1 MSIYDHTRPINDGDI
16 KKAKTFYDIVCW
28 GGLLIVLLPVGIA
41 NIILGYMMGDS
52 PCTLCWGQRQQMAYI
67 GVVALFMVRYG
78 FKPKYLAT
86 MLVMAACGLY
96 SSFRHLGNH
105 AMRDVGQ
112 GFGLDVFGIH
122 TQMWAEIVFWCV
134 VMLFGLACFLAP
146 RVDALLA
153 EMKGKPWRPLTKFYK
168 IAFGIVAFIVASNT
182 FQALWSTGVP
192 PNWGQGDPVRFSFN
206 PKYVTW
212 SDASWHGMWSG
223 INFLGRRDVKDP
235 DFAYAPNAEKLGIK
249 FDNNSANSPV
259 VLNGQLKTVQTRAI
273 NGIEKPI
280 NMISEVR
287 GQCFVASKYDF
298 WVLDDSLNPIVSAAI
313 DPWFSANVLDIVGI
327 TPYQDDA
334 FVIMGMNKS
343 LLRARLN
350 PKADD
355 VKGWANF
362 TAGRTQVEAVGGL
375 GRARI
380 DTERAK
386 YSYIHSTATDG
397 RYIFTASLPDN
408 KNKKTFVISKA
419 LMADWMLSGEFVPA
433 ADLKD
438 GRTLGELYVTGMVY
452 EDGKLYA
459 VSKNFNT
466 LIVID
471 IDSEE
476 VTAAYGLPSDLTDI
490 RGLVKKGNEFEVVDH
505 NKIVTLTFQ

>member
-1 MSIYDHTRPINDGDI
+1 MSLYDHTRPINDADL
-16 KKAKTFYDIVCW
+16 KKAKTFYDIICW

-41 NIILGYMMGDS
+41 NIVLGYFMGDS
-52 PCTLCWGQRQQMAYI
+52 PCTLCWGQRQNMAYI

-86 MLVMAACGLY
+86 MLVMAAVGLY
-96 SSFRHLGNH
+96 MSFRHLGNH

-146 RVDALLA
+146 RFDALIA
-153 EMKGKPWRPLTKFYK
+153 EMRAKPWRPLTTFYK
-168 IAFGIVAFIVASNT
+168 AAFGIVAFIIASNT
-182 FQALWSTGVP
+182 FQALWSTGLP

-206 PKYVTW
+206 PKYVIW
-212 SDASWHGMWSG
+212 SADGWHGMWG
-223 INFLGRRDVKDP
+223 GFNVLGKRDVKDP
-235 DFAYAPNAEKLGIK
+235 DFAYAPNAKKLGIT
-249 FDNNSANSPV
+249 FDNNAQNSPV
-259 VLNGQLKTVQTRAI
+259 VLNGELKIAQTRAI
-273 NGIEKPI
+273 EGVNQPI
-280 NMISEVR
+280 NMISQVR
-287 GQCFVASKYDF
+287 GQYFIASKYNF
-298 WVLDDSLNPIVSAAI
+298 WVLDKELKPTVSAEI

-334 FVIMGMNKS
+334 FVLMGTNKS

-350 PKADD
+350 PNADD

-362 TAGRTQVEAVGGL
+362 VEGRTQVEAVGGL
-375 GRARI
+375 GRSRI

-386 YSYIHSTATDG
+386 YSYIHSSATDG
-397 RYIFTASLPDN
+397 RYIFTATVPDN
-408 KNKKTFVISKA
+408 RNHKTFVISKA
-419 LMADWMLSGEFVPA
+419 LMADWTLSAEFVPA

-438 GRTLGELYVTGMVY
+438 GRSLGELYVTGMVY
-452 EDGKLYA
+452 EDDKLYA

-466 LIVID
+466 LLVID
-471 IDSEE
+471 IAAEE
-476 VTAAYGLPSDLTDI
+476 VTAAYAIPAELTDI
-490 RGLVKKGNEFEVVDH
+490 RGLVKKGNQFEVIDH
-505 NKIVTLTFQ
+505 NKIVTLTLK

>member
-1 MSIYDHTRPINDGDI
+1 MSLYDHTRPINDADL
-16 KKAKTFYDIVCW
+16 KKAKTFYDIICW

-41 NIILGYMMGDS
+41 NIVLGYFMGDS
-52 PCTLCWGQRQQMAYI
+52 PCTLCWGQRQNMAYI

-86 MLVMAACGLY
+86 MLVMAAVGLY
-96 SSFRHLGNH
+96 MSFRHLGNH

-146 RVDALLA
+146 RFDALIA
-153 EMKGKPWRPLTKFYK
+153 EMRAKPWRPLTTFYK
-168 IAFGIVAFIVASNT
+168 AAFGIVAFIIASNT
-182 FQALWSTGVP
+182 FQALWSTGLP

-206 PKYVTW
+206 PKYVIW
-212 SDASWHGMWSG
+212 SADGWHGMWG
-223 INFLGRRDVKDP
+223 GFNVLGKRDVKDP
-235 DFAYAPNAEKLGIK
+235 DFAYAPNAKKLGIT
-249 FDNNSANSPV
+249 FDNNAQNSPV
-259 VLNGQLKTVQTRAI
+259 VLNGELKIAQTRPIEGI
-273 NGIEKPI
+273 NQPI
-280 NMISEVR
+280 NMISQVR
-287 GQCFVASKYDF
+287 GQYFLASKYNF
-298 WVLDDSLNPIVSAAI
+298 WVLDDELKPTVSAEI

-334 FVIMGMNKS
+334 FVLMGTNKS

-350 PKADD
+350 PNADD

-362 TAGRTQVEAVGGL
+362 VEGRTQVEAVGGL

-386 YSYIHSTATDG
+386 YSYIHSSATDG
-397 RYIFTASLPDN
+397 RYIFTATVPDN
-408 KNKKTFVISKA
+408 RNHKTFVISKA
-419 LMADWMLSGEFVPA
+419 LMADWTLSAEFVPA

-438 GRTLGELYVTGMVY
+438 GRSLGELYVTGMVY
-452 EDGKLYA
+452 EDDKLYA

-466 LIVID
+466 LLVID
-471 IDSEE
+471 IAAEE
-476 VTAAYGLPSDLTDI
+476 VTAAYAIPAELTDI
-490 RGLVKKGNEFEVVDH
+490 RGLVKKGNQFEVIDH
-505 NKIVTLTFQ
+505 NKIVTLTLK

>member
-1 MSIYDHTRPINDGDI
+1 
-16 KKAKTFYDIVCW
+16 
-28 GGLLIVLLPVGIA
+28 
-41 NIILGYMMGDS
+41 
-52 PCTLCWGQRQQMAYI
+52 
-67 GVVALFMVRYG
+67 
-78 FKPKYLAT
+78 
-86 MLVMAACGLY
+86 
-96 SSFRHLGNH
+96 
-105 AMRDVGQ
+105 
-112 GFGLDVFGIH
+112 
-122 TQMWAEIVFWCV
+122 
-134 VMLFGLACFLAP
+134 
-146 RVDALLA
+146 
-153 EMKGKPWRPLTKFYK
+153 
-168 IAFGIVAFIVASNT
+168 
-182 FQALWSTGVP
+182 
-192 PNWGQGDPVRFSFN
+192 
-206 PKYVTW
+206 
-212 SDASWHGMWSG
+212 
-223 INFLGRRDVKDP
+223 
-235 DFAYAPNAEKLGIK
+235 
-249 FDNNSANSPV
+249 
-259 VLNGQLKTVQTRAI
+259 
-273 NGIEKPI
+273 
-280 NMISEVR
+280 MISEVR
-287 GQCFVASKYDF
+287 GQYFVASKYDF

>member
-1 MSIYDHTRPINDGDI
+1 MSLYDHTRPINDADL
-16 KKAKTFYDIVCW
+16 KKAKTFYDIICW

-41 NIILGYMMGDS
+41 NIVLGYFMGDS
-52 PCTLCWGQRQQMAYI
+52 PCTLCWGQRQNMAYI

-86 MLVMAACGLY
+86 MLVMAAVGLY
-96 SSFRHLGNH
+96 MSFRHLGNH

-146 RVDALLA
+146 RFDALIA
-153 EMKGKPWRPLTKFYK
+153 EMRAKPWRPLTTFYK
-168 IAFGIVAFIVASNT
+168 AAFGIVAFIIASNT
-182 FQALWSTGVP
+182 FQALWSTGLP

-206 PKYVTW
+206 PKYVIW
-212 SDASWHGMWSG
+212 SADGWHGMWG
-223 INFLGRRDVKDP
+223 GFNVLGKRDVKDP
-235 DFAYAPNAEKLGIK
+235 DFAYAPNAKKLGIT
-249 FDNNSANSPV
+249 FDNNAQNSPV
-259 VLNGQLKTVQTRAI
+259 VLDGELKIAQTRAI
-273 NGIEKPI
+273 EGVNQPI
-280 NMISEVR
+280 NMISQVR
-287 GQCFVASKYDF
+287 GQYFIASKYNF
-298 WVLDDSLNPIVSAAI
+298 WVLDKELKPTVSAEI

-334 FVIMGMNKS
+334 FVLMGTNKS

-350 PKADD
+350 PNADD

-362 TAGRTQVEAVGGL
+362 VEGRTQVEAVGGL

-386 YSYIHSTATDG
+386 YSYIHSSATDG
-397 RYIFTASLPDN
+397 RYIFTATVPDN
-408 KNKKTFVISKA
+408 RNHKTFVISKA
-419 LMADWMLSGEFVPA
+419 LMADWTLSAEFVPA

-438 GRTLGELYVTGMVY
+438 GRSLGELYVTGMVY
-452 EDGKLYA
+452 EDDKLYA

-466 LIVID
+466 LLVID
-471 IDSEE
+471 IAAEE
-476 VTAAYGLPSDLTDI
+476 VTAAYAIPAELTDI
-490 RGLVKKGNEFEVVDH
+490 RGLVKKGNQFEVIDH
-505 NKIVTLTFQ
+505 NKIVTLTLK

>member
-1 MSIYDHTRPINDGDI
+1 MSLYDHTRPINDADL
-16 KKAKTFYDIVCW
+16 KKAKTFYDIICW

-41 NIILGYMMGDS
+41 NIVLGYFMGDS
-52 PCTLCWGQRQQMAYI
+52 PCTLCWGQRQNMAYI

-86 MLVMAACGLY
+86 MLVMAAVGLY
-96 SSFRHLGNH
+96 MSFRHLGNH

-146 RVDALLA
+146 RFDALIA
-153 EMKGKPWRPLTKFYK
+153 EMRAKPWRPLTTFYK
-168 IAFGIVAFIVASNT
+168 AAFGIVAFIIASNT
-182 FQALWSTGVP
+182 FQALWSTGLP

-206 PKYVTW
+206 PKYVIW
-212 SDASWHGMWSG
+212 SADGWHGMWG
-223 INFLGRRDVKDP
+223 GFNVLGKRDVKDP
-235 DFAYAPNAEKLGIK
+235 DFAYAPNAKKLGIT
-249 FDNNSANSPV
+249 FDNNAQNSPV
-259 VLNGQLKTVQTRAI
+259 VLNGELKIAQTRAI
-273 NGIEKPI
+273 ESVNQPI
-280 NMISEVR
+280 NMISQVR
-287 GQCFVASKYDF
+287 GQYFIASKYNF
-298 WVLDDSLNPIVSAAI
+298 WVLDKELKPTVSAEI

-334 FVIMGMNKS
+334 FVLMGTNKS

-350 PKADD
+350 PNADD

-362 TAGRTQVEAVGGL
+362 VEGRTQVEAVGGL

-386 YSYIHSTATDG
+386 YSYIHSSATDG
-397 RYIFTASLPDN
+397 RYIFTATVPDN
-408 KNKKTFVISKA
+408 RNHKTFVISKA
-419 LMADWMLSGEFVPA
+419 LMADWTLSAEFVPA

-438 GRTLGELYVTGMVY
+438 GRSLGELYVTGMVY
-452 EDGKLYA
+452 EDDKLYA

-466 LIVID
+466 LLVID
-471 IDSEE
+471 IAAEE
-476 VTAAYGLPSDLTDI
+476 VTAAYAIPAELTDI
-490 RGLVKKGNEFEVVDH
+490 RGLVKKGNQFEVIDH
-505 NKIVTLTFQ
+505 NKIVTLTLK